1 MKKRLAIAKALLH
14 EPKLL
19 FLDEPTNGL
28 DPDGIRDMIGYLRK
42 LNEEQGTTILICSHV
57 LHQLEDVCS
66 SYLFIDQGR
75 LIEKGTLE
83 ELERKYAGK
92 IVIHV
97 KTGLRAGSSELSGYQ
112 VREAGEQ
119 LLEFH
124 LQDEQAISDLLRL
137 MLRIS
142 WVHEVQIMNR
152 SLESIYFEVR
162 RRCMNYNKI
171 IAIADKD
178 MKMTRKTGKV
188 WISLILLPLI
198 LGVLIPAAIVSIGR
212 WADILALGNGR
223 IMLLL
228 EHLSIPDKIS
238 MPTVNHRFVYF
249 MTQYMLVP
257 IFMLIPVINA
267 MMIAVNSFV
276 GEKERRT
283 LESLLF
289 APIEIK
295 DLFIGKLLA
304 SFIPAYASTLASFLV
319 GGIIM
324 NVLAYP
330 MFGSII
336 FPSLNWF
343 ILLFWVI
350 PVFTISAIL
359 FSVLV
364 SARSKAFRKHSR

>member
-1 MKKRLAIAKALLH
+1 MIKVDEVSKSIGGKPVIHDVSFHIAQGEVVGLLGPNGAGKTTMIRLMNDVITPDHGMIHIDGQRATVHGNTIRQLSGVVTESAGLYPELTARENLNFFARLYGVKQPQRRIDQLLMEFELKEHEDKLIGKYSTGMKKRLAIAKALLH

-162 RRCMNYNKI
+162 RRCHE
-171 IAIADKD
+171 
-178 MKMTRKTGKV
+178 
-188 WISLILLPLI
+188 L
-198 LGVLIPAAIVSIGR
+198 
-212 WADILALGNGR
+212 
-223 IMLLL
+223 
-228 EHLSIPDKIS
+228 
-238 MPTVNHRFVYF
+238 
-249 MTQYMLVP
+249 
-257 IFMLIPVINA
+257 
-267 MMIAVNSFV
+267 
-276 GEKERRT
+276 
-283 LESLLF
+283 
-289 APIEIK
+289 
-295 DLFIGKLLA
+295 
-304 SFIPAYASTLASFLV
+304 
-319 GGIIM
+319 
-324 NVLAYP
+324 
-330 MFGSII
+330 
-336 FPSLNWF
+336 
-343 ILLFWVI
+343 
-350 PVFTISAIL
+350 
-359 FSVLV
+359 
-364 SARSKAFRKHSR
+364 